1 MNGMIQYVYDQSR
14 QLFDAIRAE
23 ATEQGF
29 FPLLEPIAPFNRS
42 RLLLPL
48 VIAGSLLSLV
58 FLSGLAFGAF
68 ATLLGALLGL
78 YLLLSEV
85 FGVSLELNALPR

>member
-1 MNGMIQYVYDQSR
+1 MLDYIYDKAKHLIESVR
-14 QLFDAIRAE
+14 EETREL
-23 ATEQGF
+23 GLL
-29 FPLLEPIAPFNRS
+29 PLLEPVAPFNRS

-58 FLSGLAFGAF
+58 FLSGIAIGAC
-68 ATLLGALLGL
+68 AALFTALVGL

-85 FGVSLELNALPR
+85 FGVSLELTVPTR

>member
-1 MNGMIQYVYDQSR
+1 MFDYIYGQAK
-14 QLFDAIRAE
+14 QLIESVREETRDL
-23 ATEQGF
+23 GLL
-29 FPLLEPIAPFNRS
+29 PLLEPVAPFNRS

-58 FLSGLAFGAF
+58 FLSGIAIGAC
-68 ATLLGALLGL
+68 AALFTALVGL

-85 FGVSLELNALPR
+85 FGVSLELTVPAR